1 MSVSHSVYILTEREF
16 RFLFHA
22 CITTCPFLQIQ
33 VIRIRA
39 DMFRSYRCEH
49 GGRIKGDRDGTSSM
63 TASLDVRL
71 GWATWSWLRPCTE
84 VVTQLVG
91 RATQL
96 RAWGIV
102 QQPAGAADPRGASP
116 AIDDFLLKVSECL
129 ARNFCGLMARSYT
142 LWMGGIYTYVR
153 VLSEDPNDVQ
163 NAVRRASMLFP
174 RILALKK
181 LLSTSVCHPEVIAF
195 GATFLWMD
203 SIVYME
209 LLGALAM
216 GSIDAAKVASSP

>member
-33 VIRIRA
+33 VLRIRA

-116 AIDDFLLKVSECL
+116 AIDDFLLNVALL
-129 ARNFCGLMARSYT
+129 AR
-142 LWMGGIYTYVR
+142 
-153 VLSEDPNDVQ
+153 
-163 NAVRRASMLFP
+163 
-174 RILALKK
+174 
-181 LLSTSVCHPEVIAF
+181 STR
-195 GATFLWMD
+195 G
-203 SIVYME
+203 
-209 LLGALAM
+209 
-216 GSIDAAKVASSP
+216 ASSHRSTTKKVRLRSDNQTTRFHNANAHLNFDLAFSLHV